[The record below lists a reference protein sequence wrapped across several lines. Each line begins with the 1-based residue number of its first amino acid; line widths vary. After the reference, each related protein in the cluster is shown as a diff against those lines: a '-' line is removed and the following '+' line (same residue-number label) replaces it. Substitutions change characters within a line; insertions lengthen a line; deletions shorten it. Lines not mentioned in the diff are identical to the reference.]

1 VFGFAGSSVLGVL
14 LAFLAD
20 RLDRGVHSARQLQ
33 ALFGVPCLATCP
45 RLPRSVRSRGGAAHD
60 YLVGRPRSRYAE
72 TIRSLELS
80 MRGLQDEGLPQVIQ
94 ITSSIPDEGKST
106 LAFSLA
112 TSLAQN
118 GARVLLFELDLRRPC
133 ILKRSWAGAGAAIG
147 PTPLFSELRRDPTT
161 GLDLILVGKPPC
173 NPQAVLTSRALA
185 AAVRRLRERYDHII
199 VDSAPL
205 LGLSD
210 SKFLIDLVDATVLVV
225 RWRSTPSELVR
236 DALDELRLVQAPLLG
251 AVITQVDPELEARH
265 RYGGARYLRK
275 YRGYYVD

>member
-1 VFGFAGSSVLGVL
+1 
-14 LAFLAD
+14 
-20 RLDRGVHSARQLQ
+20 
-33 ALFGVPCLATCP
+33 
-45 RLPRSVRSRGGAAHD
+45 
-60 YLVGRPRSRYAE
+60 
-72 TIRSLELS
+72 
-80 MRGLQDEGLPQVIQ
+80 
-94 ITSSIPDEGKST
+94 
-106 LAFSLA
+106 
-112 TSLAQN
+112 
-118 GARVLLFELDLRRPC
+118 
-133 ILKRSWAGAGAAIG
+133 
-147 PTPLFSELRRDPTT
+147 LFSELRRDPTT
-161 GLDLILVGKPPC
+161 GLDLILVGKPPS